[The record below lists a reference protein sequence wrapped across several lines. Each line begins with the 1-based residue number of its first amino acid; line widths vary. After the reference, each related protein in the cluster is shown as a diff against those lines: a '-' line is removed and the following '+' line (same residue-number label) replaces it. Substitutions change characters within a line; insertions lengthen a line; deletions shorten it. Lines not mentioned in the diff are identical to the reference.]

1 MNCQALGFLCINGT
15 LVVQLVN
22 FAIFFAVL
30 NVVFL
35 RPVATA
41 IAKRR
46 QYINSLVSDYDRYQH
61 EARSLREEAEGVRAA
76 ARREAEH
83 RVSSA
88 RANASNEAAQLATR
102 YGQQAQSIIEEAQ
115 KTAQAELEAARAG
128 ESDAVR
134 GLAGLMLQRVIPE
147 AGQ

>member
-1 MNCQALGFLCINGT
+1 MNCASLGFLCINGT

-41 IAKRR
+41 ITKRR
-46 QYINSLVSDYDRYQH
+46 LYINSLVSDYDRYQH
-61 EARSLREEAEGVRAA
+61 EARSLRAEAEDIRAT

-88 RANASNEAAQLATR
+88 RATASNEAAEMATR
-102 YGQQAQSIIEEAQ
+102 YGRQAQSIIEEAQ

-128 ESDAVR
+128 ESEAVR
-134 GLAGLMLQRVIPE
+134 GLAGFMLQRVVPE
-147 AGQ
+147 AGP